1 MEELI
6 KRLKDSNLKLIEKE
20 LGIPYDRMYKWTKGK
35 GNPKIEDFNKLTA
48 YFNGTFSSESIKS
61 SNQLKLVRILLEL
74 DQADF
79 ANQSGLLVSQIKD
92 IEENDKPFTI
102 PVLFALEKAFGI
114 NQKWLITGQGEMF
127 LPETNAKRVTITQD
141 PIAVYE
147 NKNNAKFVE
156 LGNGKLLMTIRKVPE
171 QARMGYAHGW
181 ADPEFIE
188 TLDYHS
194 IIVDKIHSGNYV
206 AFEAVGDSME
216 NYTSEE
222 MSKESIPHGS
232 TVTGREVGRHLWK
245 SKFHSHK
252 WPDFI
257 VVLEDGIVIKRLI
270 NHDVE
275 NGIITLHSL
284 NPNKRLYP
292 DKEYS
297 LDEVKQILN
306 VINVTIER

>member
-1 MEELI
+1 MTDNQEEKIYNRFRLI
-6 KRLKDSNLKLIEKE
+6 RKMLDLGQKDFAKQAGIVQSIVSEIEN
-20 LGIPYDRMYKWTKGK
+20 GK
-35 GNPKIEDFNKLTA
+35 KNISPA
-48 YFNGTFSSESIKS
+48 
-61 SNQLKLVRILLEL
+61 ILL
-74 DQADF
+74 
-79 ANQSGLLVSQIKD
+79 S
-92 IEENDKPFTI
+92 
-102 PVLFALEKAFGI
+102 LEDTFNVNRRWI
-114 NQKWLITGQGEMF
+114 LTGEGEMF
-127 LPETNAKRVTITQD
+127 LPESNAKLITQTND
-141 PIAVYE
+141 PLEVYQ

-181 ADPEFIE
+181 SDPEFIE

-216 NYTSEE
+216 NYTTEE

-232 TVTGREVGRHLWK
+232 TVTGREVGRHLWS
-245 SKFHSHK
+245 SKFHNHK

-270 NHDVE
+270 HHDVE
-275 NGIITLHSL
+275 NGLITLHSL
-284 NPNKRLYP
+284 NPNKRVYP

-297 LDEVKQILN
+297 LDEVKQIFN

>member
-1 MEELI
+1 MTDNQVEKI
-6 KRLKDSNLKLIEKE
+6 SQRFKLIRKMLDLGQKE
-20 LGIPYDRMYKWTKGK
+20 
-35 GNPKIEDFNKLTA
+35 
-48 YFNGTFSSESIKS
+48 
-61 SNQLKLVRILLEL
+61 
-74 DQADF
+74 F
-79 ANQSGLLVSQIKD
+79 ANQAGIMQSMVSA
-92 IEENDKPFTI
+92 IENGKRNITPAIILTLDDTFN
-102 PVLFALEKAFGI
+102 V
-114 NQKWLITGQGEMF
+114 NRKWLFTGEGEMF
-127 LPETNAKRVTITQD
+127 LPESNARLLTKTND
-141 PIAVYE
+141 PLEVYE

-171 QARMGYAHGW
+171 QARMGYSHGW
-181 ADPEFIE
+181 ADPEFLE

-222 MSKESIPHGS
+222 MSKESIPHGA
-232 TVTGREVGRHLWK
+232 TVTGREVGRHLWS
-245 SKFHSHK
+245 SKFHNHK

-257 VVLEDGIVIKRLI
+257 VVLEDGIVIKRLTQ
-270 NHDVE
+270 HDVE

-284 NPNKRLYP
+284 NPNKRVYP

-297 LDEVKQILN
+297 LDEVKQIFN